1 MVHHFCLFLFIY
13 YMHPFLIWPSCHC
26 SPRRI
31 LRGPC
36 RRMHWPSGIAS
47 AERVDMQKRSCKA
60 QGDRDGCRFAHQN
73 GENWRTPCQ
82 IHPNSVI
89 IIISKA
95 WKDKTQ
101 TSAIVGM
108 INTYYV
114 DLCGP
119 SAIVR
124 LICSNIIIINIG
136 IGHWTSSTPTVVFF
150 FQRQSE
156 DKHQQTWN
164 VFGYLTTLQ
173 RWKPTLSQSNQIA
186 SSSRVPTSNDLPSA
200 NRNYQT
206 YSNTANPYFP
216 MSTSISIVYRGFSSL
231 PRLMSQGLQGD
242 MQRCFLVHLW
252 DGWLRLTARMRQAP
266 LRCGWMATHLGFL
279 AAADWR

>member
-13 YMHPFLIWPSCHC
+13 VHPFLIWPSCHC
-26 SPRRI
+26 SPQRI

-36 RRMHWPSGIAS
+36 WRMHWPSGIAS
-47 AERVDMQKRSCKA
+47 AERVVMQKRSCKA

-73 GENWRTPCQ
+73 GENRRTPCQ

-89 IIISKA
+89 IIISWDDQYA
-95 WKDKTQ
+95 NISNSWDDQ
-101 TSAIVGM
+101 
-108 INTYYV
+108 YL
-114 DLCGP
+114 LCG
-119 SAIVR
+119 SMWSI
-124 LICSNIIIINIG
+124 SNSKAYLFKHHYHKHRGRPLNQFNPN
-136 IGHWTSSTPTVVFF
+136 SCFF

-173 RWKPTLSQSNQIA
+173 RWKPALSQSNQIA

-206 YSNTANPYFP
+206 HSTTANPYFP
-216 MSTSISIVYRGFSSL
+216 MSTSISIVYRDL
-231 PRLMSQGLQGD
+231 
-242 MQRCFLVHLW
+242 
-252 DGWLRLTARMRQAP
+252 
-266 LRCGWMATHLGFL
+266 
-279 AAADWR
+279 